1 MRGTKKSRR
10 RRKESLNP
18 QPSKIVRECGQVQAN
33 PKHVGSLRKT
43 SNYYVKKIKKRLTMG
58 PLIYVVL
65 HFYQLRNN

>member
-43 SNYYVKKIKKRLTMG
+43 SNYYVKKENK
-58 PLIYVVL
+58 
-65 HFYQLRNN
+65 HFNI